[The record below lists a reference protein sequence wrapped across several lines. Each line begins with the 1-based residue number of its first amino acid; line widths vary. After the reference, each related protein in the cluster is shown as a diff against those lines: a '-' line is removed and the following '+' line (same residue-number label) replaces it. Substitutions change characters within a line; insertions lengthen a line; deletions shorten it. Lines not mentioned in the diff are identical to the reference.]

1 MEDSDN
7 QRTGRL
13 LTIGQLAD
21 LLQVPVGTLY
31 QWRHRRYGPPGRR
44 VGRHVRYR
52 PEDVK
57 AWLDSLDDEAA

>member
-1 MEDSDN
+1 METSDN
-7 QRTGRL
+7 HLTARL
-13 LTIGQLAD
+13 LTIGQLAH

-31 QWRHRRYGPPGRR
+31 QWRHRHYGPAGRR

-52 PEDVK
+52 PEDVE